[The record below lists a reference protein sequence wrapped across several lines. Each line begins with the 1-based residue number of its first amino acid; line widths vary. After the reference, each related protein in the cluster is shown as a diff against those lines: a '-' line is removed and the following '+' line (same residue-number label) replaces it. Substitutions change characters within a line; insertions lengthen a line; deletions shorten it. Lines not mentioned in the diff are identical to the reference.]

1 MLLKKILSS
10 YVITFLIIASFSL
23 IVLGANE
30 TVRGAKKL
38 FTTPANENSVVST
51 DSSTSDSSDDSEDTD
66 TVKVTPAASNANENS
81 VVSTDSSTSDSS
93 DDSEDTDTVK
103 VTPAASNA
111 NENSVVSTDSTNPAN
126 ENSVVSTDSIITDE
140 NSNEDDEDD
149 NFWNWIADYDK
160 EDKDLNLHKYN
171 YTENN
176 ESNNIIGHG
185 FIFKLR
191 NKMQNNKHLF
201 IADYLFLKFEKYFQ

>member
-66 TVKVTPAASNANENS
+66 TIKVTPAASNANENS
-81 VVSTDSSTSDSS
+81 VVSTDSST
-93 DDSEDTDTVK
+93 
-103 VTPAASNA
+103 
-111 NENSVVSTDSTNPAN
+111 
-126 ENSVVSTDSIITDE
+126 TDE
-140 NSNEDDEDD
+140 NSNDNDEDD

-176 ESNNIIGHG
+176 ESNDIIGHG

>member
-38 FTTPANENSVVST
+38 FTTP
-51 DSSTSDSSDDSEDTD
+51 
-66 TVKVTPAASNANENS
+66 ANENS

-176 ESNNIIGHG
+176 ESNDIIGHG

>member
-1 MLLKKILSS
+1 MKNNIRKEHMKKNMLLKKILSS

-66 TVKVTPAASNANENS
+66 TIKVTPAASN
-81 VVSTDSSTSDSS
+81 
-93 DDSEDTDTVK
+93 
-103 VTPAASNA
+103 
-111 NENSVVSTDSTNPAN
+111 AN

-176 ESNNIIGHG
+176 ESNDIIGHG

>member
-66 TVKVTPAASNANENS
+66 TIKVTPAASN
-81 VVSTDSSTSDSS
+81 
-93 DDSEDTDTVK
+93 
-103 VTPAASNA
+103 
-111 NENSVVSTDSTNPAN
+111 AN

-176 ESNNIIGHG
+176 ESNDIIGHG

>member
-38 FTTPANENSVVST
+38 FTNPANENSVVST

-66 TVKVTPAASNANENS
+66 TIKVTPAASNANENS
-81 VVSTDSSTSDSS
+81 VVSTDSST
-93 DDSEDTDTVK
+93 
-103 VTPAASNA
+103 
-111 NENSVVSTDSTNPAN
+111 
-126 ENSVVSTDSIITDE
+126 TDE
-140 NSNEDDEDD
+140 NSNDNDEDD

-176 ESNNIIGHG
+176 ESNDIIGHG